1 MAAIWTLFDILWH
14 ISGLENGGKF
24 IFVSISMFYGSMIPI
39 KAILEVFTN
48 VYTSNLHII
57 CINYLKIGAILVLY
71 DIIMANLMIGKGW
84 KVYLC
89 VYIHVL
95 CIRQLG
101 SNNIRNIY
109 LCFLI

>member
-1 MAAIWTLFDILWH
+1 MAAIWTLFDILGH

-57 CINYLKIGAILVLY
+57 CINYLKIAAILGLS
-71 DIIMANLMIGKGW
+71 DILWHISWTVKGGTFIL
-84 KVYLC
+84 VSISMFYESMN
-89 VYIHVL
+89 VVNTI
-95 CIRQLG
+95 
-101 SNNIRNIY
+101 
-109 LCFLI
+109 